1 MGTFLYFCT
10 TMKVLLLLFLVA
22 AAYAAPTQLIDE
34 EEDVLEKQDLGPGFW
49 GGDMAGI
56 YTEQDSID
64 VMSAILDKRR
74 LWPGGQIPYQVSR
87 TFPPNEYQ
95 MIKNAIAQ
103 FNSRAQC
110 LQVVPRTNQRNYVQV
125 VKENGCW
132 SFVGNLGR
140 GSQKLSLGRGCLI
153 TGTIQ
158 HEFLHAA
165 GFIHEHQR
173 TDRDNYVTIDFNNV
187 RRDMASNFQKQRS
200 DFLNTGYDYG
210 SVMHYGRTAF
220 SFNGRPTII
229 PKDRNARIGNRSG
242 PSATDLERIKVVLQ
256 EINFKFSMCPMIC

>member
-173 TDRDNYVTIDFNNV
+173 TDGD
-187 RRDMASNFQKQRS
+187 
-200 DFLNTGYDYG
+200 DYG

-242 PSATDLERIKVVLQ
+242 PSATDLERIKRLYCR
-256 EINFKFSMCPMIC
+256 K